1 MLLATSA
8 TAVAQ
13 DDTHSL
19 VLLFD
24 FNSAAPSTDYT
35 SWLDGGLGKLC
46 YDEEYSGVGIGRFL
60 VEYRGRV
67 SPSLTAHVV
76 GDYVDDGGGGADLTE
91 AYLEWRP
98 IPQSANRHSLKVGA
112 FYPEISLENGD
123 TGWAS
128 PFAISSSAIN
138 TWVGEELRTIGAEWS
153 MERPLGASGSAWKVK
168 PIAALYYGNDPIGTL
183 LSWKGWALH
192 DRQTRLNDVLPLPP
206 LPQVG
211 PSGIF
216 QNQAVRAEPFI
227 ETDDRPGYYFGTEF
241 QLRRRALIAVMH
253 YDIHADPMSIRDG
266 QYGWITR
273 FDHVGS
279 QVELPRDSGLVVQW
293 LRGTTAMGPFVNGAR
308 VVDVGFDSY
317 FLLLT
322 KRVNQ
327 HRMSIRFDDFDVTDR
342 DYIPLDDSSESG
354 HAWTVAYRFDYSERL
369 NLKLEWLQIEN
380 DRPSHAYFG
389 RPVNGTERIVQL
401 QVGLK
406 LGDY

>member
-1 MLLATSA
+1 
-8 TAVAQ
+8 
-13 DDTHSL
+13 
-19 VLLFD
+19 
-24 FNSAAPSTDYT
+24 
-35 SWLDGGLGKLC
+35 
-46 YDEEYSGVGIGRFL
+46 
-60 VEYRGRV
+60 
-67 SPSLTAHVV
+67 
-76 GDYVDDGGGGADLTE
+76 
-91 AYLEWRP
+91 
-98 IPQSANRHSLKVGA
+98 
-112 FYPEISLENGD
+112 
-123 TGWAS
+123 
-128 PFAISSSAIN
+128 
-138 TWVGEELRTIGAEWS
+138 

-253 YDIHADPMSIRDG
+253 YDNHADPMSLRDG

-273 FDHVGS
+273 FDHVGT

-354 HAWTVAYRFDYSERL
+354 HAWTVAYRFDYS
-369 NLKLEWLQIEN
+369 
-380 DRPSHAYFG
+380 
-389 RPVNGTERIVQL
+389 
-401 QVGLK
+401 
-406 LGDY
+406 

>member
-1 MLLATSA
+1 
-8 TAVAQ
+8 
-13 DDTHSL
+13 
-19 VLLFD
+19 
-24 FNSAAPSTDYT
+24 
-35 SWLDGGLGKLC
+35 
-46 YDEEYSGVGIGRFL
+46 
-60 VEYRGRV
+60 
-67 SPSLTAHVV
+67 
-76 GDYVDDGGGGADLTE
+76 
-91 AYLEWRP
+91 
-98 IPQSANRHSLKVGA
+98 
-112 FYPEISLENGD
+112 
-123 TGWAS
+123 
-128 PFAISSSAIN
+128 
-138 TWVGEELRTIGAEWS
+138 
-153 MERPLGASGSAWKVK
+153 
-168 PIAALYYGNDPIGTL
+168 
-183 LSWKGWALH
+183 
-192 DRQTRLNDVLPLPP
+192 
-206 LPQVG
+206 
-211 PSGIF
+211 
-216 QNQAVRAEPFI
+216 
-227 ETDDRPGYYFGTEF
+227 
-241 QLRRRALIAVMH
+241 MH
-253 YDIHADPMSIRDG
+253 YDNHADPMSLRDG

-273 FDHVGS
+273 FDHVGT